1 MKEKNTVLGKYMTKE
16 ADPVQESGDGFSEMI
31 TGLRHEETNSGIQAR
46 ERRTEKKKKKRGIW
60 MFTDPQ
66 KSVHGMFKE

>member
-1 MKEKNTVLGKYMTKE
+1 MKEKNTVLGKYITKE

-31 TGLRHEETNSGIQAR
+31 TGLRHEETNSGIQAT
-46 ERRTEKKKKKRGIW
+46 ERRTEKKKDRGIW

-66 KSVHGMFKE
+66 KSVHGTFKE